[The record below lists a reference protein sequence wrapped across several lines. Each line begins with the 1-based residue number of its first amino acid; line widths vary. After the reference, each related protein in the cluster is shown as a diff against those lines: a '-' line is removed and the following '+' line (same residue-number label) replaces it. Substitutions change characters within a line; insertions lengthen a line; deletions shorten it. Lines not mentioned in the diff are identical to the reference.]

1 MQRLFQG
8 QGVTLIR
15 QLMEERIM
23 EKTGG
28 VRGMMVKGMGKEG

>member
-1 MQRLFQG
+1 
-8 QGVTLIR
+8 
-15 QLMEERIM
+15 MEERIM